1 MKTLSAFL
9 LSMFIF
15 AGLFSAKPAFASPPD
30 AHQQAMEIHNQ
41 HHSQAHKQIMEAN
54 RLAAEELRRQNEE
67 TRLAQLK
74 VHQEFNERQLR
85 RLNRS
90 KRDKAA
96 DSSGESSFTEKRRAK
111 REARREALRE
121 SWQSQ
126 AE

>member
-15 AGLFSAKPAFASPPD
+15 AGFLSAKPAFANPPD
-30 AHQQAMEIHNQ
+30 PHQQAMEIHNQ
-41 HHSQAHKQIMEAN
+41 HHSQAHQQVMEAN

-67 TRLAQLK
+67 THLMQLK

-96 DSSGESSFTEKRRAK
+96 DSSGESSFTEKRKAK
-111 REARREALRE
+111 REARMEARRISFQE
-121 SWQSQ
+121 
-126 AE
+126 